1 LIRFF
6 VSCSHHWY
14 NNKSNLLSRRLNA
27 LCSHTFLRSQEQA
40 ACVFYR
46 RPRSKYVNTINLILA
61 DDHAVVRA
69 GTRQLL
75 ERQPDLRVVGEAA
88 DGEEA
93 VQLAKELKPDLVVMD
108 VRMPKLSGVEATRR
122 IKAEVPEV
130 AVLVLTAHD
139 DDEYVFALLQAGA
152 NGYLLKTAEME
163 ELVKAIRTVAAGQST
178 LDPTVAGKVV
188 AQFASGRPLP
198 DALASVRDEYEGLTD
213 RELEILRLVGKG
225 LTNKQ
230 IGQEVYISDRTVQA
244 HLSNIFSK
252 LGVGS
257 RTEAVM
263 HAVRRGWISAGE
275 GE

>member
-1 LIRFF
+1 M
-6 VSCSHHWY
+6 
-14 NNKSNLLSRRLNA
+14 
-27 LCSHTFLRSQEQA
+27 
-40 ACVFYR
+40 
-46 RPRSKYVNTINLILA
+46 NTINLLLA

-93 VQLAKELKPDLVVMD
+93 VRLAKELKPHVVVMD
-108 VRMPKLSGVEATRR
+108 VRMPKMSGVEATRR
-122 IKAEVPEV
+122 IKQEVPEV

-163 ELVKAIRTVAAGQST
+163 ELVKAIRAVAAGQSA
-178 LDPTVAGKVV
+178 LDPVVTGKVV
-188 AQFASGRPLP
+188 AQFASGRSLP
-198 DALASVRDEYEGLTD
+198 DVLANVKDEYEGLTE
-213 RELEILRLVGKG
+213 REMEILRLVGKG
-225 LTNKQ
+225 LTNKD
-230 IGQEVYISDRTVQA
+230 IGQQLYISDRTVQA

-252 LGVGS
+252 LGVNS

-263 HAVRRGWISAGE
+263 YAVRRGWISAGE
-275 GE
+275 AT

>member
-1 LIRFF
+1 M
-6 VSCSHHWY
+6 
-14 NNKSNLLSRRLNA
+14 
-27 LCSHTFLRSQEQA
+27 
-40 ACVFYR
+40 
-46 RPRSKYVNTINLILA
+46 NTINLILA

-93 VQLAKELKPDLVVMD
+93 VRLAKELKPHVVVMD
-108 VRMPKLSGVEATRR
+108 VRMPKMSGVEATRR
-122 IKAEVPEV
+122 IKQEVPEV

-163 ELVKAIRTVAAGQST
+163 ELVKAIRAVAAGQSA
-178 LDPTVAGKVV
+178 LDPVVTGKVV
-188 AQFASGRPLP
+188 AQFASGRSLP
-198 DALASVRDEYEGLTD
+198 DVMANVKDEYEGLTE
-213 RELEILRLVGKG
+213 REMEILRLVGKG
-225 LTNKQ
+225 LTNKD
-230 IGQEVYISDRTVQA
+230 IGQQLYISDRTVQA

-252 LGVGS
+252 LGVNS

-263 HAVRRGWISAGE
+263 YAVRRGWISAGE
-275 GE
+275 AT

>member
-1 LIRFF
+1 M
-6 VSCSHHWY
+6 S
-14 NNKSNLLSRRLNA
+14 
-27 LCSHTFLRSQEQA
+27 
-40 ACVFYR
+40 
-46 RPRSKYVNTINLILA
+46 TINLILA

-75 ERQPDLRVVGEAA
+75 ERQPDLRVVGEAS

-93 VQLAKELKPDLVVMD
+93 VRLAKELRPDIVVMD
-108 VRMPKLSGVEATRR
+108 VRMPKMSGVEATRR

-152 NGYLLKTAEME
+152 NGYLLKTAETD
-163 ELVKAIRTVAAGQST
+163 ELVKAIRTVAAGQSS

-188 AQFASGRPLP
+188 AQFASGRPMP
-198 DALASVRDEYEGLTD
+198 DVLSEVKDEYQGLTE
-213 RELEILRLVGKG
+213 RELEILKLVGTG
-225 LTNKQ
+225 LTNKE
-230 IGQEVYISDRTVQA
+230 IGQQLYISDRTVQA

-252 LGVGS
+252 LDVGS

-263 HAVRRGWISAGE
+263 YAVRLGWIRAGE

>member
-1 LIRFF
+1 M
-6 VSCSHHWY
+6 
-14 NNKSNLLSRRLNA
+14 
-27 LCSHTFLRSQEQA
+27 
-40 ACVFYR
+40 
-46 RPRSKYVNTINLILA
+46 NTINLILA

-93 VQLAKELKPDLVVMD
+93 VRLAKELKPHVVVMD
-108 VRMPKLSGVEATRR
+108 VRMPKMSGVEATRR
-122 IKAEVPEV
+122 IKQEVPEV

-163 ELVKAIRTVAAGQST
+163 ELVKAIRAVAAGQSA
-178 LDPTVAGKVV
+178 LDPVVTGKVV
-188 AQFASGRPLP
+188 AQFASGRSLP
-198 DALASVRDEYEGLTD
+198 DVLANVKDEYEGLTE
-213 RELEILRLVGKG
+213 REMEILRLVGKG
-225 LTNKQ
+225 LTNKD
-230 IGQEVYISDRTVQA
+230 IGQQLYISDRTVQA

-252 LGVGS
+252 LGVNS

-263 HAVRRGWISAGE
+263 YAVRRGWISAGE
-275 GE
+275 AS

>member
-1 LIRFF
+1 M
-6 VSCSHHWY
+6 
-14 NNKSNLLSRRLNA
+14 
-27 LCSHTFLRSQEQA
+27 
-40 ACVFYR
+40 
-46 RPRSKYVNTINLILA
+46 NTINLILA

-75 ERQPDLRVVGEAA
+75 ERQPDLRVIGEAA

-93 VQLAKELKPDLVVMD
+93 VRLAKELKPDLVVMD
-108 VRMPKLSGVEATRR
+108 VRMPRLSGVEATRR
-122 IKAEVPEV
+122 IKTEAPEV

-163 ELVKAIRTVAAGQST
+163 ELVKAIRTVAAGQSA
-178 LDPTVAGKVV
+178 LDPMVAGKVV
-188 AQFASGRPLP
+188 AQFASGRTLP
-198 DALASVRDEYEGLTD
+198 D
-213 RELEILRLVGKG
+213 LEILGLVGKG
-225 LTNKQ
+225 LTNKE
-230 IGQEVYISDRTVQA
+230 IGQQIYISDRTVQA